1 MAGNDR
7 VRHCSQCSLHVY
19 NLSAVSAL
27 EARELVSRRE
37 GRMCVRFYRR
47 KDGTILT
54 QNCPVGLKIVMR
66 RVSRVAG
73 IAFSAL
79 MSAVPLAA
87 QTGTQTQ
94 TQVVENKTGLDLTV
108 VDVQD
113 VACARAQGGA
123 CR

>member
-1 MAGNDR
+1 M
-7 VRHCSQCSLHVY
+7 
-19 NLSAVSAL
+19 SAL